1 MKKYDTK
8 REDSQRKGTELEQP
22 ERSDRNWTAKEEH
35 LEFLKKELRK
45 CLEEHIY
52 QDDEQILA
60 LIDEL
65 ILQEGKKRISLAEK
79 DRLQKELFYS
89 VRRLDILQELLDD
102 DTITEIMVN
111 GPDHIFLERNG
122 KMERWDGKFS
132 TAEKLEDVIQQIV
145 GRCNR
150 VVNESMP
157 IVDAR
162 LSNGDRVNVV
172 VHPVALNGPILT
184 IRRFPDKPIDMERLI
199 RLGTLTDESAEF
211 LKHLVENRYTIIIGG
226 GTATGKTT
234 FLNALSAY
242 IPAEERI
249 ITIEDNAELKLQG
262 IPNLVRLEAKSAN
275 MEGGVSVTIRDLIR
289 SALRMRP
296 DRIIVGEVRGAE
308 AIEMLFS
315 AVNTGHR
322 GSMCSAHANSC
333 YDMLSRLE
341 TMVLMGMDIP
351 LSAIQRQIASG
362 IDVLIHLG
370 RNEKGERKVVEIMEV
385 QGYENGQI
393 VLNPLYVWQ
402 SGKGLTRVGDLKN
415 RSEREKY
422 V

>member
-1 MKKYDTK
+1 MKNYDTK

-65 ILQEGKKRISLAEK
+65 ILQERKKRISLAEK